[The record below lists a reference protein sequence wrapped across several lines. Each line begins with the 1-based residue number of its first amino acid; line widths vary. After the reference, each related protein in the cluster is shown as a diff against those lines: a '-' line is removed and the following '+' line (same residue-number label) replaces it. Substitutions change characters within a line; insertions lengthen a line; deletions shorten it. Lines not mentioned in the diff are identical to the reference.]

1 MSEKALL
8 RFVGL
13 GKGLL
18 GFGWKREGDLLDL
31 DDLSIQILGVS
42 TSSLYKP
49 TSMHKLNEIVG

>member
-13 GKGLL
+13 GMGLL
-18 GFGWKREGDLLDL
+18 GFGWKREGDLLGL
-31 DDLSIQILGVS
+31 DDLPFRILGVS

-49 TSMHKLNEIVG
+49 TFMHKLNEIVG